1 MPKIFHVDDL
11 ELKKWQDRAP
21 EFSWHTSENLGE
33 IAGSKHIR
41 FDIRSLDPG
50 KYSYP
55 YHFHR
60 AAEELFIILS
70 GEATLRTPE
79 GFEKT
84 SRGDMIFFEEGASG
98 AHQLYNHGDAPCVYV
113 DVMTRFGID
122 VCEYPDSGKV
132 NILPYREIFET
143 SSKVDYFKGEE
154 NVAEKWPDG
163 ER

>member
-1 MPKIFHVDDL
+1 MATIFHVNDL
-11 ELKKWQDRAP
+11 TLKKWQDRVP

-33 IAGSKHIR
+33 VVGSKYIR

-70 GEATLRTPE
+70 GDAVLRSPQ
-79 GFEKT
+79 GFEKV
-84 SRGDMIFFEEGASG
+84 SHGDLIFFEEGSAG
-98 AHQLYNHGDAPCVYV
+98 AHQLRNDGAAPCVYV
-113 DVMTRFGID
+113 DIRTIHGID

-132 NILPYREIFET
+132 NILPQRDIFET
-143 SSKVDYFKGEE
+143 SSRIDYFKGEDR
-154 NVAEKWPDG
+154 VAGKWSDQG
-163 ER
+163 R

>member
-1 MPKIFHVDDL
+1 MATIFHVNDL
-11 ELKKWQDRAP
+11 TLKKWQDRVP

-33 IAGSKHIR
+33 IVGSKYIR

-70 GEATLRTPE
+70 GDAVLRSPQ
-79 GFEKT
+79 GFEKV
-84 SRGDMIFFEEGASG
+84 SRGDMIFFEEGPAG
-98 AHQLYNHGDAPCVYV
+98 AHQLRNDGVAPCVYV
-113 DVMTRFGID
+113 DIRTIHGID

-132 NILPYREIFET
+132 NILPQRDIFET
-143 SSKVDYFKGEE
+143 SSRIDYFKGEDR
-154 NVAEKWPDG
+154 VAEKWSDEG
-163 ER
+163 H

>member
-1 MPKIFHVDDL
+1 MPKVFHVNDL
-11 ELKKWQDRAP
+11 ELKKWQDRIP
-21 EFSWHTSENLGE
+21 EFGWRTSDNLGKLV
-33 IAGSKHIR
+33 GSKHIS
-41 FDIRSLDPG
+41 FDIRSLDPD

-70 GEATLRTPE
+70 GEATLRSPQ
-79 GFEKT
+79 GFEKVAQ
-84 SRGDMIFFEEGASG
+84 GDMIFFEEGPTG
-98 AHQLYNHGDAPCVYV
+98 AHQLHNHAMVPCVYV
-113 DVMTRFGID
+113 DIRTVAGID

-132 NILPYREIFET
+132 NILPERDIFEM

-154 NVAEKWPDG
+154 DVGAKWRDR